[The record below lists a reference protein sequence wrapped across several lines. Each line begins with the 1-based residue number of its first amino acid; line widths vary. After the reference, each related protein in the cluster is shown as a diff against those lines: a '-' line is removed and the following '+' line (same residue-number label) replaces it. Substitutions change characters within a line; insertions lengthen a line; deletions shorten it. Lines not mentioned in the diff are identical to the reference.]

1 MGAPAS
7 LGGLWGHWDY
17 TGVLPT
23 ARVLQTN
30 PWTTPNYDLGFPWA
44 QDLAHSPTPDVLHL
58 LVLKVIVWVVQ
69 DPIVAL
75 NVFLILGFGFVAI
88 AMYALLRVLRVT
100 PGISFALAVSFSL
113 LPWHFD
119 RLIHA
124 FLSNY
129 SSVPVGL
136 VLLIAVLS
144 WPLALS
150 GPERGRPRD
159 QIIALGLAVYVGLS
173 GGYYAVFISI
183 LALTTLTFQILAGR
197 RGRSLIPAVWLGI
210 LPVAIVAGRV
220 DWATDF
226 WRSPTHPRTR
236 RSLASPRNPSRSAGR
251 SSRSC
256 ARRGSGPRPCL
267 SLA

>member
-17 TGVLPT
+17 TGYYQL

-44 QDLAHSPTPDVLHL
+44 QDLAHAPTPDVLHL
-58 LVLKVIVWVVQ
+58 LALKGIVSVVQ
-69 DPIVAL
+69 RPLVAL
-75 NVFLILGFGFVAI
+75 DDPPDPRFR
-88 AMYALLRVLRVT
+88 LRRHRDVHAAQGIRVT
-100 PGISFALAVSFSL
+100 PASASGCAISFSL
-113 LPWHFD
+113 LPWRFN

-159 QIIALGLAVYVGLS
+159 QLIALGLAVYVGVS

-183 LALTTLTFQILAGR
+183 LALTTLTFQVLTADD
-197 RGRSLIPAVWLGI
+197 AD
-210 LPVAIVAGRV
+210 AA
-220 DWATDF
+220 
-226 WRSPTHPRTR
+226 
-236 RSLASPRNPSRSAGR
+236 
-251 SSRSC
+251 
-256 ARRGSGPRPCL
+256 
-267 SLA
+267 